1 MFDLELDNLIRTH
14 VEALNERIS
23 QKWSEVDQGIFTERD
38 ISVNISNDGDSVE
51 VILEYRGMGAFIL
64 EYGSGSA
71 MTVST
76 ASRLGNFGNP
86 ALSSYKYSDAY
97 NTARSKHGH
106 AFVGRAKGE
115 TVYTP
120 DGGTYQSTGRLEGKN
135 LEQFKNPYKP
145 QLPMHIIETEII
157 HWKDELGNAIRDYFG
172 ESIRNTL
179 LEAWTGG

>member
-1 MFDLELDNLIRTH
+1 MFDLELDTLIRTY

-38 ISVNISNDGDSVE
+38 ISVNISNDCDSVE
-51 VILEYRGMGAFIL
+51 VVLEYRGMGAFIL

-76 ASRLGNFGNP
+76 SSRLGNFGNP
-86 ALSSYKYSDAY
+86 ALPLYKYSDAY
-97 NTARSKHGH
+97 NPARSKHGH

-157 HWKDELGNAIRDYFG
+157 HWKDELGNAIRDYFS